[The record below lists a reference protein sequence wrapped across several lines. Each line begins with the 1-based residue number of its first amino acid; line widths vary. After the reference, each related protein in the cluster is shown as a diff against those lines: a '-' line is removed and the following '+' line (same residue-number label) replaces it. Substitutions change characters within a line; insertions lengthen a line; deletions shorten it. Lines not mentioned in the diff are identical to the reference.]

1 MEYNIFSYLF
11 SRHVNSED
19 ASLVRGL
26 LGCLSVILRAQ
37 TKETWGY
44 QSTIRVMESIL
55 PFVIDGRPKVRKAA
69 QHAICGIL
77 ARFVET
83 RENSPRKACSL
94 RFDNFSL
101 KKIIDK

>member
-1 MEYNIFSYLF
+1 MEKNGFSLNLY

-55 PFVIDGRPKVRKAA
+55 PFVIDSRPKVRKAA

-83 RENSPRKACSL
+83 RETSHKKAFSL
-94 RFDNFSL
+94 QFDNFFENNL
-101 KKIIDK
+101 